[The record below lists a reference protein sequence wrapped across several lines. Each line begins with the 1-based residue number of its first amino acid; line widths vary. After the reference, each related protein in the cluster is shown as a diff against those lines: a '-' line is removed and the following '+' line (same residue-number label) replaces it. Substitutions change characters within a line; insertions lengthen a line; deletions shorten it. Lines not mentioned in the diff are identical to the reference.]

1 MLPSFFLQ
9 LIKSRV
15 QTSEKYCRAGFKVRA
30 NPSNEYMLTKMV
42 ILLAVPPYVKGET
55 VKMSRRGGVWDEMKR
70 TISWNVDQLEPGE
83 ALEVQ
88 VQFESLDMG
97 CGDRAPKFPLLVRA
111 ECPFLFSSVELKS
124 DFSEDLPSSVEMK
137 LNSSGRILHRKV

>member
-1 MLPSFFLQ
+1 
-9 LIKSRV
+9 
-15 QTSEKYCRAGFKVRA
+15 
-30 NPSNEYMLTKMV
+30 MV

-70 TISWNVDQLEPGE
+70 TISWNVEQLEPGE

-97 CGDRAPKFPLLVRA
+97 GGDRAPKFPLLVRA
-111 ECPFLFSSVELKS
+111 ECPLLFSSVELKS
-124 DFSEDLPSSVEMK
+124 DFSEELPSSVEMK